1 MTAVNGPDCIVSL
14 RESRIVVDRL
24 LQWKGFPAGRRPAL
38 TEAGLYSASLG
49 LSGFERLLDSID
61 VLKIGIERHSTI
73 SGDETDLC
81 LDAHGKHA
89 WAVAEEVSDLL
100 TEMDRYHGKGCVK
113 VVNLV
118 AAEELAVV
126 GPIIQKHD
134 LDAHIEISR
143 SGTAVARVVEPNA
156 PRENELLRI
165 CHHGIPTDHEL
176 WFALFH
182 ASNAAQAPD
191 TKLSRLHTGPIT
203 LAEDG
208 TLVGA
213 ENGVEDHDMDASLLT
228 EEFIVEPVMKK
239 GKDEC

>member
-14 RESRIVVDRL
+14 REARIVIDRL

-38 TEAGLYSASLG
+38 TDAGLYSASLG
-49 LSGFERLLDSID
+49 LSGFERLLDNID
-61 VLKIGIERHSTI
+61 VLKFGIERHSTI

-100 TEMDRYHGKGCVK
+100 TEMDRRHGKGCVK
-113 VVNLV
+113 AVNLV

-126 GPIIQKHD
+126 GPVIQKYD
-134 LDAHIEISR
+134 LDAHMEISQ
-143 SGTAVARVVEPNA
+143 SGTAVACVVEPNVL
-156 PRENELLRI
+156 RENEFLRI

-176 WFALFH
+176 WFELFH

-191 TKLSRLHTGPIT
+191 TKLSRLHTGPVI

-213 ENGVEDHDMDASLLT
+213 ENGEEDQDMDTSLLT